1 MLRFFISPHPTFG
14 SYAQPHK
21 WKVEASP
28 YFWWWYALTQNAE
41 YTQLSQDIVLGTVE
55 QHMLTEQQQ
64 KMLMVY
70 EDFGDV
76 GFEGCRYAAFAR
88 WWRNRVNTN
97 ETRGERLFAEPLL
110 QHSVRVLQHVDDA
123 AAVLSSDDVLVLAVP
138 RDMQRQHI
146 DKAIDRILR
155 KHVVTIKG
163 RTLRNPKLS
172 QARYSMS
179 KPVLAQSMK
188 KAFDVYDLRTAAVEE
203 DIKLSNEKVAKAA
216 KLEYKEKVKH
226 DHDIYDE
233 KQRSRVV
240 SAIVARHYKDAKTM
254 IANAALGCFPT

>member
-14 SYAQPHK
+14 RDAQPHK

-28 YFWWWYALTQNAE
+28 YFWWWYALTQNAD
-41 YTQLSQDIVLGTVE
+41 YAQFVQDMVAGAVE
-55 QHMLTEQQQ
+55 VDTLIEQQQ
-64 KMLMVY
+64 KMLRVY

-88 WWRNRVNTN
+88 WWRERLNTN

-110 QHSVRVLQHVDDA
+110 QRSVRLLQHVDDA
-123 AAVLSSDDVLVLAVP
+123 AAVLSSEDVLVLAVP
-138 RDMQRQHI
+138 RDMQRQHV

-155 KHVVTIKG
+155 KHVVTKKG

-188 KAFDVYDLRTAAVEE
+188 KAFDVYDLRTAAADEGV
-203 DIKLSNEKVAKAA
+203 KLSNEKVAKAA
-216 KLEYKEKVKH
+216 KLAYTQKSVDNEAEFTPA
-226 DHDIYDE
+226 
-233 KQRSRVV
+233 QRKRVV

-254 IANAALGCFPT
+254 IANAAIGCFPT

>member
-41 YTQLSQDIVLGTVE
+41 YRQLSQDIASGTVQ

-64 KMLMVY
+64 KMLTVY

-76 GFEGCRYAAFAR
+76 QFEGCRYAAFAR

-97 ETRGERLFAEPLL
+97 ETRGERLFAEPPLPHAVRLL
-110 QHSVRVLQHVDDA
+110 QHMDDA
-123 AAVLSSDDVLVLAVP
+123 AAVLNSEDVLLLAVP

-155 KHVVTIKG
+155 KHVVTQKG
-163 RTLRNPKLS
+163 RASRNPKLS
-172 QARYSMS
+172 KARYSLS

-188 KAFDVYDLRTAAVEE
+188 KAFDVYDLRTAAAAEGV
-203 DIKLSNEKVAKAA
+203 KLSNEKVAKAA
-216 KLEYKEKVKH
+216 KLAYQQKNTHKEAVL
-226 DHDIYDE
+226 DAAE
-233 KQRSRVV
+233 RRRVV

-254 IANAALGCFPT
+254 IANAAIGCFPK

>member
-14 SYAQPHK
+14 NYAQPHK

-41 YTQLSQDIVLGTVE
+41 YKLLTQDIVAGAVDVDT
-55 QHMLTEQQQ
+55 LTEQQQ
-64 KMLMVY
+64 KMLTVY

-110 QHSVRVLQHVDDA
+110 QRSVRLLQHVDDA
-123 AAVLSSDDVLVLAVP
+123 AAVLNSDDMLVLAVP

-155 KHVVTIKG
+155 KHVVTHKG
-163 RTLRNPKLS
+163 RAIRNPKLS

-188 KAFDVYDLRTAAVEE
+188 KAFDVYDLRTAAAEE
-203 DIKLSNEKVAKAA
+203 GVKLPNEKVAKAA
-216 KLEYKEKVKH
+216 KIAYTQKSVDNEAEFTPAERK
-226 DHDIYDE
+226 
-233 KQRSRVV
+233 RVV

-254 IANAALGCFPT
+254 IENSAVGVFPK

>member
-1 MLRFFISPHPTFG
+1 M
-14 SYAQPHK
+14 
-21 WKVEASP
+21 
-28 YFWWWYALTQNAE
+28 
-41 YTQLSQDIVLGTVE
+41 
-55 QHMLTEQQQ
+55 
-64 KMLMVY
+64 
-70 EDFGDV
+70 
-76 GFEGCRYAAFAR
+76 
-88 WWRNRVNTN
+88 
-97 ETRGERLFAEPLL
+97 
-110 QHSVRVLQHVDDA
+110 LQHVDDA
-123 AAVLSSDDVLVLAVP
+123 AAVLISDDVLVLAVP

-226 DHDIYDE
+226 DGDIYDE

>member
-1 MLRFFISPHPTFG
+1 MLRFFISPYPTFG

-28 YFWWWYALTQNAE
+28 YFWWWYALTKNAE
-41 YTQLSQDIVLGTVE
+41 YGQLAQAMVAGAVRVDT
-55 QHMLTEQQQ
+55 LTEQQQ
-64 KMLMVY
+64 KMLRVC

-76 GFEGCRYAAFAR
+76 RFEGCRYAAFAR

-110 QHSVRVLQHVDDA
+110 QHSVRLLQHVDDA
-123 AAVLSSDDVLVLAVP
+123 AAVLSSEDVLVLAVP

-146 DKAIDRILR
+146 DKAMDRILR
-155 KHVVTIKG
+155 KHVVTKKG

-179 KPVLAQSMK
+179 KPMLAQSMK
-188 KAFDVYDLRTAAVEE
+188 KAFDVYDLRTAAAEE
-203 DIKLSNEKVAKAA
+203 GVKLPNEKVAKAA
-216 KLEYKEKVKH
+216 KLAYQQKSVVNQAEFTPA
-226 DHDIYDE
+226 
-233 KQRSRVV
+233 QRRRVV
-240 SAIVARHYKDAKTM
+240 SAVVSRHYKDAKTM
-254 IANAALGCFPT
+254 IGNAAIGCFPM